1 MDKKSDQESDVVG
14 SLAGAF
20 GGAIAIAVMEFA
32 SASAAY
38 PLMAIPFATS
48 IVLVMGMPRS
58 EPAQPRALIGG
69 HLLATLIGLIVVKVA
84 GPLPWAAALAVA
96 IAMLAMHIT
105 RSFHPPAG
113 IDPLVVVANN

>member
-20 GGAIAIAVMEFA
+20 GGAIAIAAMEFA
-32 SASAAY
+32 SASASY

-48 IVLVMGMPRS
+48 IVLVMGLPHS

-69 HLLATLIGLIVVKVA
+69 HMLATVIGLIAVKVA
-84 GPLPWAAALAVA
+84 GPAPWVAASAVG
-96 IAMLAMHIT
+96 IAMIAMHFT

-113 IDPLVVVANN
+113 IDP